1 MSAAYLSVAEAA
13 ELLGVNHKTIRREI
27 ESGRLPAVRVG
38 RLIRINA
45 ATLDADLAFDP
56 RDPLTSRPSRR
67 ARWVEPTGEF
77 SRLARGVDSATPIQG
92 GDGR

>member
-1 MSAAYLSVAEAA
+1 VSGYLTVGQVA

-56 RDPLTSRPSRR
+56 RDPLTGRRSRPRR
-67 ARWVEPTGEF
+67 FEPTGEF

-92 GDGR
+92 GGGR